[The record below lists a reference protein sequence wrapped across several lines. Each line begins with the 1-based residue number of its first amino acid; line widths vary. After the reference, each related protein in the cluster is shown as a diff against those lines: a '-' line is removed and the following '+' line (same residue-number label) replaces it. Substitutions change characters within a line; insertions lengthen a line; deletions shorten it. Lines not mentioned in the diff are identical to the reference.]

1 MKKKIIAL
9 ITTATLLCTMV
20 GCGDGNTTS
29 AENSSSTTQS
39 SESAPKPTPAQ
50 KTLKQPVVEYDNM
63 PLCGDEKMDV
73 ALKSIST
80 KGITFH
86 ITNKTSDI
94 ITIMQTGI
102 ALDGLCLYAGNYA
115 LLHEDIAPNSTVDI
129 LLPYD
134 LGSAT
139 HQSISGA
146 FETYINNSGFVDNHL
161 SFSNIN
167 LGYDVDTIWDYP
179 DETPQ
184 NGAILYE
191 DNNLICKFYRVVDS
205 MFVLGITN
213 KSNTYYSAMFD
224 SFVLNGQ
231 VLNDAYSTSAD
242 LLPGCEALLVVE
254 SSNSPLSNGIS
265 TGDAVSGIV
274 QLFDQT
280 NTGCGQ
286 FSFNMTM
293 E

>member
-9 ITTATLLCTMV
+9 ITAATLLCTMV
-20 GCGDGNTTS
+20 GCGETNTQS
-29 AENSSSTTQS
+29 APSASSSLQETNT
-39 SESAPKPTPAQ
+39 PKQ
-50 KTLKQPVVEYDNM
+50 ETLAKPVVEYDNM

-254 SSNSPLSNGIS
+254 SSNSPLSNRIS

>member
-9 ITTATLLCTMV
+9 ITTATLLYTMA
-20 GCGDGNTTS
+20 GCGNSNTSST
-29 AENSSSTTQS
+29 ENSLSTTQS
-39 SESAPKPTPAQ
+39 SAPAQ
-50 KTLKQPVVEYDNM
+50 ETLAKPVVKYNNM

-73 ALKSIST
+73 SLKSIST

-102 ALDGLCLYAGNYA
+102 ALDGLCLYAGNYT
-115 LLHEDIAPNSTVDI
+115 LLYEDIAPNGTVDI
-129 LLPYD
+129 LLPYE
-134 LGSAT
+134 LESAT

-146 FETYINNSGFVDNHL
+146 FETYVNNSGFVDNHL

-167 LGYDVDTIWDYP
+167 LGHDVDTIWDYP

-191 DNNLICKFYRVVDS
+191 DNNLICKFYRIVDS

-231 VLNDAYSTSAD
+231 VLNDAYSMKAD

-254 SSNSPLSNGIS
+254 SSNSPLSNRIS
-265 TGDAVSGIV
+265 TGDTVSGTV
-274 QLFDQT
+274 QLYDQT

>member
-1 MKKKIIAL
+1 MKKKIISL
-9 ITTATLLCTMV
+9 IATAILLCTMV
-20 GCGDGNTTS
+20 GCGESNTPSSEDT
-29 AENSSSTTQS
+29 SSTTETNIQ
-39 SESAPKPTPAQ
+39 EQ
-50 KTLKQPVVEYDNM
+50 ETLANPVVEYDNM
-63 PLCGDEKMDV
+63 LLCGDEKIDV

-86 ITNKTSDI
+86 ITNKTPDI

-102 ALDGLCLYAGNYA
+102 ALDGLCLYAGNNA
-115 LLHEDIAPNSTVDI
+115 LLYEDIASNSSVDI
-129 LLPYD
+129 LLPYELD
-134 LGSAT
+134 SAT

-146 FETYINNSGFVDNHL
+146 FETYINGSGFVNNHL

-179 DETPQ
+179 DDTPQ
-184 NGAILYE
+184 NGAVLYE
-191 DNNLICKFYRVVDS
+191 DNNLICKFYRIVDS

-231 VLNDAYSTSAD
+231 VLNDAYSMSAD

-254 SSNSPLSNGIS
+254 SSNSLLSNRIS
-265 TGDAVSGIV
+265 AGDTVSGIV
-274 QLFDQT
+274 QLYDQT

-293 E
+293 Q

>member
-1 MKKKIIAL
+1 MKKEIIAL
-9 ITTATLLCTMV
+9 ITTATLLCTMA
-20 GCGDGNTTS
+20 GCGSNNTTS
-29 AENSSSTTQS
+29 SESSLSATESSTSTQ
-39 SESAPKPTPAQ
+39 E
-50 KTLKQPVVEYDNM
+50 TLAKPVVEYNNI
-63 PLCGDEKMDV
+63 PLCGDEKINV

-115 LLHEDIAPNSTVDI
+115 LLYEDIAPNSTVDI
-129 LLPYD
+129 LLEYD
-134 LGSAT
+134 LDSAT

-146 FETYINNSGFVDNHL
+146 FETYLGGSGFIDNHL
-161 SFSNIN
+161 SFSSID
-167 LGYDVDTIWDYP
+167 LGYDIDTIWDYP
-179 DETPQ
+179 DDTPQ

-191 DNNLICKFYRVVDS
+191 DNNIVCRFYRIVDS

-213 KSNTYYSAMFD
+213 KSNAYYSAMVD

-242 LLPGCEALLVVE
+242 LLPGCESLLVVE
-254 SSNSPLSNGIS
+254 TSNSPLSNKVNS
-265 TGDAVSGIV
+265 GDTISGIV
-274 QLFDQT
+274 QLYDEG

-286 FSFNMTM
+286 FNFNMSM
-293 E
+293 D

>member
-9 ITTATLLCTMV
+9 ITAATLLCTMV
-20 GCGDGNTTS
+20 GCGGGNTTS
-29 AENSSSTTQS
+29 ANNSSLQEAST
-39 SESAPKPTPAQ
+39 PKQETLA
-50 KTLKQPVVEYDNM
+50 KTVVEYNNM
-63 PLCGDEKMDV
+63 PLCGDAKMDV

-86 ITNKTSDI
+86 ITNKTPDI

-102 ALDGLCLYAGNYA
+102 ALDGLCLYAGNNA
-115 LLHEDIAPNSTVDI
+115 LLYEDIAPNSAVDI
-129 LLPYD
+129 LLPYE
-134 LGSAT
+134 LESAT

-191 DNNLICKFYRVVDS
+191 DNNLICKFYRIVDS

-231 VLNDAYSTSAD
+231 VLNDAYSMSAD

-254 SSNSPLSNGIS
+254 SSNSLLSNRIS
-265 TGDAVSGIV
+265 AGDTVSGIV
-274 QLFDQT
+274 QLYDQT

-293 E
+293 Q